1 MSTPLAAARDRN
13 LLFFREPRRW
23 PLWPFL
29 SVVRRRPGRDEELGL
44 LFDPVGAAGLYGHSP
59 TVFLSNLFLMP
70 QGLDEFL
77 ALPRETFDSPDEVAD
92 AGWSVD

>member
-13 LLFFREPRRW
+13 LLFFRGPRRW
-23 PLWPFL
+23 PCWPFL
-29 SVVRRRPGRDEELGL
+29 PLVRRRPGREEELGL
-44 LFDPVGAAGLYGHSP
+44 LFDALGAAGLFGYSA

-70 QGLDEFL
+70 AKLEEFL
-77 ALPRETFDSPDEVAD
+77 ALPREPFDTPDEVAD